1 MKISKALVIT
11 INTFLL
17 SPFLSIPM
25 LIAQLYKKVNT
36 GIIFFTSLLFGMLS
50 MKFIPNYSNDKTR
63 HIERSQLFTDY
74 SSLND
79 LIDFFKYYDSA
90 DYLFS
95 FLIYL
100 FNSLNV
106 NIKYFFFIVSFI
118 SVYLT
123 LLAVKRIVDSTTR
136 KDFLY
141 TNSSFFLAITS
152 ISAIALFSGI
162 RYFLAGS
169 VFIWFIY
176 YLFFDRKFVK
186 AYLVLTIS
194 ILIHFSYSLL
204 LMASLIAFMASSIRF
219 VRIALI
225 ASLLFYLFP
234 MSFLENILQSLSLP
248 SGYLKKVQVY
258 TEEEYGFSD
267 KAVILNQMKNLWF
280 YLAFGY
286 LIFTK
291 KISNEKF
298 YIVIAVYMTVI
309 NLMFPIPVVFNRYVG
324 FYKILFTAY
333 LVYMYRSKKINKIL
347 FLVFYMLL
355 FVSFSIE
362 IFVLR
367 YNFIYSYPLE
377 EMLTIFHIFTTDENL
392 LNFLY

>member
-1 MKISKALVIT
+1 MKISKAFVIT
-11 INTFLL
+11 INVFLL
-17 SPFLSIPM
+17 SPFLSIPL

-36 GIIFFTSLLFGMLS
+36 GIIFLTSLLISMLS

-63 HIERSQLFTDY
+63 HIERNQLFTDY
-74 SSLND
+74 GSLSD
-79 LIDFFKYYDSA
+79 LFDFFEYYDSA

-95 FLIYL
+95 FFIYV
-100 FNSLNV
+100 FNRLNV
-106 NIKYFFFIVSFI
+106 NVKYFFFIVTFI

-123 LLAVKRIVDSTTR
+123 LLAIKRIVDSTTQ
-136 KDFLY
+136 KDFSY

-152 ISAIALFSGI
+152 ISAIALLSGV

-169 VFIWFIY
+169 FFIWFIY
-176 YLFFDRKFVK
+176 FLFFDKK
-186 AYLVLTIS
+186 LINAYLVLTIS
-194 ILIHFSYSLL
+194 VLIHFSYSLL
-204 LMASLIAFMASSIRF
+204 LMASLIAFMVSSVRC

-225 ASLLFYLFP
+225 TSLLFYLLP

-248 SGYLKKVQVY
+248 SGYLKKVQLY

-267 KAVILNQMKNLWF
+267 NAVILNQIKNLWF

-291 KISNEKF
+291 KISNENF
-298 YIVIAVYMTVI
+298 YIIIAVYMTII
-309 NLMFPIPVVFNRYVG
+309 NLMFPIPVVFNRYTG
-324 FYKILFTAY
+324 FYKIVFAAY
-333 LVYMYRSKKINKIL
+333 LIYIYGCKDINKML
-347 FLVFYMLL
+347 FLMFYILM
-355 FVSFSIE
+355 FISFSIE

-367 YNFIYSYPLE
+367 YNFIYSYPLD
-377 EMLTIFHIFTTDENL
+377 EMWSIFHIFSSDENL